1 MKVTVVSDTRG
12 RILSLSVP
20 GDVGIGPSGIARGGV
35 LPQPGQRLDTLDVPA
50 ELESHPLADLHQH
63 LRVQVDAQTVR
74 LVKAAE
80 FQEPFLK
87 GAEIAATPS
96 APASPVRKRK

>member
-1 MKVTVVSDTRG
+1 
-12 RILSLSVP
+12 
-20 GDVGIGPSGIARGGV
+20 
-35 LPQPGQRLDTLDVPA
+35 
-50 ELESHPLADLHQH
+50 LESHALADLHQL

-87 GAEIAATPS
+87 GAEIAAIPP
-96 APASPVRKRK
+96 APAPPVRKRKS